1 MSNAQKNDKRNG
13 TLPSLLVIFSLI
25 MLRRFQLL
33 TKTPDPLIAKTYL
46 AISGEPIF
54 SYEDEEKTEKPRM
67 LEGEEAAVA
76 RWFDDEDWEAAQGTS
91 KGKGKG
97 KGWFGKAGSTD
108 KGKWVTRAPVGVA
121 EVAAKRG

>member
-1 MSNAQKNDKRNG
+1 
-13 TLPSLLVIFSLI
+13 
-25 MLRRFQLL
+25 
-33 TKTPDPLIAKTYL
+33 
-46 AISGEPIF
+46 
-54 SYEDEEKTEKPRM
+54 M

-97 KGWFGKAGSTD
+97 KGWFGKAGATD

-121 EVAAKRG
+121 EVAVKRG